1 MFAENRFTNLPH
13 FPLDIPWFPV
23 QLAPQGAIGA
33 IDSYIE
39 YWGNG
44 FFYLVLAVL
53 STIISFHQQ
62 IMSAAFF
69 YLWVKHVLLY
79 SLAGEIWYLM
89 KAFFCYI
96 FHIYIF

>member
-44 FFYLVLAVL
+44 FSIGPDLRPGQFIVLKCLSVCLSVCVSVPIYLFEASHWPSDHMTRPRPL
-53 STIISFHQQ
+53 I
-62 IMSAAFF
+62 
-69 YLWVKHVLLY
+69 
-79 SLAGEIWYLM
+79 G
-89 KAFFCYI
+89 
-96 FHIYIF
+96 